1 MKEQFVEIYDFICD
15 YRKEKGFSPS
25 YRDIMRAVGI
35 KSTST
40 VKYRLERMAFL
51 RMVRND
57 GKPRT
62 IVPLPKEEWRE
73 GA

>member
-1 MKEQFVEIYDFICD
+1 MEEQLVEIYDFICG
-15 YRKEKGFSPS
+15 YRKEKKFSPS

-40 VKYRLERMAFL
+40 VKGRIEEMEFL
-51 RMVRND
+51 HMVKTD